1 MPAAPPPTPEPSPEG
16 TPRSAGSTPSDPGQ
30 RRGRWVAIVTG
41 AISVLVA
48 VLYLILIAVLD
59 SRGPLQP
66 PPPEAFGQLSV
77 PSRAGGAAA
86 APAPAT
92 VPPPG

>member
-1 MPAAPPPTPEPSPEG
+1 M
-16 TPRSAGSTPSDPGQ
+16 
-30 RRGRWVAIVTG
+30 AIVTG

-66 PPPEAFGQLSV
+66 PPPEALGQLSA
-77 PSRAGGAAA
+77 PAGAGAAVA
-86 APAPAT
+86 APAPAGA
-92 VPPPG
+92 PPPG

>member
-1 MPAAPPPTPEPSPEG
+1 MADPTPP
-16 TPRSAGSTPSDPGQ
+16 STPTPPEQ

-66 PPPEAFGQLSV
+66 PPPEALGQLSA
-77 PSRAGGAAA
+77 PAGAGAAVA
-86 APAPAT
+86 APAPAGA
-92 VPPPG
+92 PPPG

>member
-1 MPAAPPPTPEPSPEG
+1 MTGSPPP
-16 TPRSAGSTPSDPGQ
+16 GS

-48 VLYLILIAVLD
+48 VLYLLLIVVLD

-66 PPPEAFGQLSV
+66 PPPEALGLAPQHTGERPLSAPEV
-77 PSRAGGAAA
+77 GGAAGDRGGA
-86 APAPAT
+86 A